1 MVKLGESMENLK
13 INFKGFYL
21 DNGFKIIFVKKKCN
35 FFNLSFGVK
44 VGSAY
49 ECDTERGFS
58 HFVEHMLFRSNFKFS
73 DTQVNKIIEFLG
85 GDFNAFTDYGST
97 NFSVNGLSDD
107 IEKAVELLSNMVMK
121 PKFDSKE
128 IDIERE
134 IILSE
139 IDSCNSNYEDYS
151 FIKLNQEAFEK
162 SHLKYDVAGTKEI
175 IKSLTNQD
183 LIDFHKKYYVPS
195 NCYMVVIGYY
205 DENYIVSLLKKYFNS
220 WQNKAVLHN
229 DFIIESNIP
238 KFIVTDKS
246 DLELSTITYL
256 FTFKELRQHEKIFLK
271 IAEYKLGGSS
281 NSILFK
287 KIREEEGLAYDV
299 YTQLELSDEFKGMYI
314 FCATNVNNIDK
325 VKNIIEDCIED
336 IKKFRSHFD
345 EYNLQLMKK
354 LQLISIYS
362 TLDDNEKLGMYI
374 LDKMISNRE
383 IDTYL
388 KDLLM
393 IENIS
398 ADELTNVC
406 RKYFNNPTIHILRRK

>member
-1 MVKLGESMENLK
+1 MENLK
-13 INFKGFYL
+13 INFKEFYL
-21 DNGFKIIFVKKKCN
+21 KNGFKIIFVEKKCN

-49 ECDTERGFS
+49 EDDTERGFS
-58 HFVEHMLFRSNFKFS
+58 HFVEHMLFRSNLKFS
-73 DTQVNKIIEFLG
+73 DNQVNKIIEFLG

-97 NFSVNGLSDD
+97 NFTVNGLGDD
-107 IEKAVELLSNMVMK
+107 IEKAVELLSNMVIQ

-175 IKSLTNQD
+175 IKSLTSQD
-183 LIDFHKKYYVPS
+183 LINFHKKYYVPS
-195 NCYMVVIGYY
+195 NCYMVVIGCY
-205 DENYIVSLLKKYFNS
+205 DENYIVGLLEKYFNS
-220 WQNKAVLHN
+220 WQNKAVSHDN
-229 DFIIESNIP
+229 FIIESNIP
-238 KFIVTDKS
+238 KCIVTDKN
-246 DLELSTITYL
+246 DLELSTVTYL
-256 FTFKELRQHEKIFLK
+256 FTFKDLRQHEKIFLK

-287 KIREEEGLAYDV
+287 RVREEEGLAYDV

-325 VKNIIEDCIED
+325 VKKIIEDCVED
-336 IKKFRSHFD
+336 IKNFKNHFD

-393 IENIS
+393 IENIN
-398 ADELTNVC
+398 ADELVNVC
-406 RKYFNNPTIHILRRK
+406 KKYFSNPTIHVLRRK